1 MFWDGGRRGDE
12 GEEVKRGRG
21 TDCRFVLKG
30 EGVESMGVGRVKG
43 RGVLWFVV
51 LLSQELFE
59 LQHLS
64 VRQLSVSQYQFL

>member
-12 GEEVKRGRG
+12 GEEVKRGCG
-21 TDCRFVLKG
+21 FVLKG
-30 EGVESMGVGRVKG
+30 EGVESTGVGRVKG

-51 LLSQELFE
+51 LLSRELFE

-64 VRQLSVSQYQFL
+64 VRQLSVS